1 MAKKST
7 KRAASGGH
15 ELESEIEALLT
26 ELVRG
31 FASHL
36 YMARQEL
43 DQTRAILDDA
53 VVRLMPV
60 FTVFRR
66 GSPDW
71 RTAMQD
77 VQFVEELEQVAAK
90 ALPAMQ
96 FHDISNQL
104 LAHIQDR
111 FDTFLSELERLS
123 RGLGGVSGTDRAQKM
138 ARRLGSMR
146 VTLAENMAALDRRLR
161 KPVARDDMASGEVEL
176 F

>member
-1 MAKKST
+1 MAKKRSR
-7 KRAASGGH
+7 RAAGGRS
-15 ELESEIEALLT
+15 ELEGEIEALLS

-77 VQFVEELEQVAAK
+77 GQFVAELEQVASK

-123 RGLGGVSGTDRAQKM
+123 LGLRAATGANKADVM
-138 ARRLGSMR
+138 ARRLGDMR